1 MPSVPDT
8 LKAYRA
14 YIAMFVLNLAVVAG
28 AIYLLNDK
36 PARPVVVTL
45 PPTRAARPGTLT
57 APIRVTVSG
66 AVNSPGSLQ
75 LAGGALLAEALQRA
89 GIKSEADLSNL
100 DLMRPLQDGDK
111 ITVPVGTRA
120 AANENRAVPTT
131 AVRGSTGIAV
141 TAAPGS
147 KLNLNTAT
155 LQELEALP
163 GIGITL
169 AQRIL
174 DYRAQHGGFKTIDQI
189 LEVKGIGAKLFDDIK
204 ELITVQ

>member
-1 MPSVPDT
+1 MPNVPDT

-45 PPTRAARPGTLT
+45 PPTRAARAGTST

-66 AVNSPGSLQ
+66 AVNSPGAMQ
-75 LAGGALLAEALQRA
+75 LASGALLAEALKRA
-89 GIKSEADLSNL
+89 GIKSEADLSML

-111 ITVPVGTRA
+111 ITVPARTQVT
-120 AANENRAVPTT
+120 ANENLTVPTA
-131 AVRGSTGIAV
+131 AVRGSSGIPA
-141 TAAPGS
+141 TASPGD

-163 GIGITL
+163 GIGMIL

-174 DYRAQHGGFKTIDQI
+174 DYRARHGGFKTIDQV